1 MELIITGS
9 AFDTGISIKNHIKEK
24 VDLLLKKLKS
34 GNVHKIHL
42 VLNKDGINF
51 LCKIDII
58 KEIGAKPILH
68 ASSEASDAYPCVDLA
83 IKKIEDQIL
92 KYKNKM
98 VSLKKHKGIILKEK
112 SHLVP
117 KVELVEEVYEI
128 IE

>member
-9 AFDTGISIKNHIKEK
+9 AFDTGVAIKNHIKEK
-24 VDLLLKKLKS
+24 VSLILKKFKS

-51 LCKIDII
+51 LCKIDVI
-58 KEIGAKPILH
+58 KEVGAKPILH

-98 VSLKKHKGIILKEK
+98 VSQKKHNGATLKEQ
-112 SHLVP
+112 SHLMP
-117 KVELVEEVYEI
+117 EVELVDEIYEI